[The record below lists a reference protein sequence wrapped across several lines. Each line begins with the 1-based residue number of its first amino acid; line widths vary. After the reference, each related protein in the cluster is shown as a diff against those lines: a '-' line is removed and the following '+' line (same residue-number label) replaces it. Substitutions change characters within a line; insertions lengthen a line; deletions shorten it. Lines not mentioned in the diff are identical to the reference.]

1 MHYSALVLG
10 RHTDPSVGKMHG
22 VAAMYSSYNF
32 FLLAGQLPS
41 MRFSVIPA
49 TITKHA
55 VLTPVPTSI
64 HEWPQRTAKSCKV
77 RTMQYEYTHITETH
91 DRDGNTAVSVT
102 TSTAAPYSHRSTSFC
117 GDKEGLLERCYNSL
131 VYSST
136 HKGPS

>member
-1 MHYSALVLG
+1 MFYAALVLD

-41 MRFSVIPA
+41 MRFSVMPA

-64 HEWPQRTAKSCKV
+64 QEWPQRTAKSCKA
-77 RTMQYEYTHITETH
+77 RTMQYTHITDTH
-91 DRDGNTAVSVT
+91 DRDGNM
-102 TSTAAPYSHRSTSFC
+102 
-117 GDKEGLLERCYNSL
+117 
-131 VYSST
+131 
-136 HKGPS
+136 